1 VRAII
6 VPQHKLM
13 SRRQPSSNMC
23 FVCGVQNPFG
33 LRLAFDDE
41 GAAEVGCTLSI
52 PEHFQGYP
60 GMAHGGVVAA
70 VLDELCGRTLMVA
83 DPAHFTFTAK
93 LEVRYRSPVPVGVAL
108 RGRGWLVRQRG
119 RSTKACAELQLPGG
133 GIAAEA
139 EALLMDVPAEQQLV
153 GAPADL
159 GWFVREA

>member
-1 VRAII
+1 
-6 VPQHKLM
+6 M

-33 LRLAFDDE
+33 LRLAFEDE
-41 GAAEVGCTLSI
+41 GEAGVGCTFSI
-52 PEHFQGYP
+52 PENFQGFP

-83 DPAHFTFTAK
+83 NSAHFTFTGK
-93 LEVRYRSPVPVGVAL
+93 LEVRYRCPVPVGVEL

-119 RSTKACAELQLPGG
+119 RSTQACAELQLPGG
-133 GIAAEA
+133 TIAAEA
-139 EALLMDVPAEQQLV
+139 EALLLDVPAEQQMV

-159 GWFVREA
+159 GWFVRAG